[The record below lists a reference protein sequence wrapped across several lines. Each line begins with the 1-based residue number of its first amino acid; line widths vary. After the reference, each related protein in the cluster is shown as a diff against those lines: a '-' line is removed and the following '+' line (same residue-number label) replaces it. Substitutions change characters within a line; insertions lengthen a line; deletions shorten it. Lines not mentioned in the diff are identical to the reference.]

1 MSQLIRLRET
11 LLGTLLGTSPQA
23 ALNAGI
29 PTTTAV
35 DGLAL
40 ATALKQAV
48 NQFKALAMDA
58 SGARVDYSHLRVAPA
73 YLAYRSELAPQL
85 QRFDPSILPDRAAR
99 LAFWIN
105 LYNALVIDA
114 VIAFGVR
121 GSVAAEWGGISFFRK
136 AAYLIGGQRCS
147 LDDIEHG
154 ILRAN
159 RGHPFIPGPQFAA
172 SDPRLSWIIDPP
184 DPRIHFA
191 LNCASRSCPPIAVY
205 SADQIDRQ
213 LELAARSFV
222 AADVTVDPERAEVH
236 LSRIFDWYRDDFGG
250 VNGIIRF
257 LRQTLPDD
265 ERHAWLLQAQRGRL
279 VYRPYDWALNMA

>member
-11 LLGTLLGTSPQA
+11 LLGTLLGTSTQA

-58 SGARVDYSHLRVAPA
+58 SGARVDYSRLRAAPA

-85 QRFDPSILPDRAAR
+85 QGFDPTTLPDRAAR

-236 LSRIFDWYRDDFGG
+236 LSRIFDWYREDFGG

-265 ERHAWLLQAQRGRL
+265 ERRAWLLQAQRGRL